1 MRTGKVD
8 WEQYPTHSGS
18 RMLQIPA
25 SVFIFYFLFF
35 IFLSFY
41 YLITCVFRI
50 CLLSFFFAFR
60 FNFFF

>member
-1 MRTGKVD
+1 MRIGKVD

-35 IFLSFY
+35 IFYFLKFLLFNY
-41 YLITCVFRI
+41 VCV
-50 CLLSFFFAFR
+50 
-60 FNFFF
+60 

>member
-35 IFLSFY
+35 IFYFFKFLLFNY
-41 YLITCVFRI
+41 VCV
-50 CLLSFFFAFR
+50 
-60 FNFFF
+60 

>member
-25 SVFIFYFLFF
+25 SVFIFYFFKFLLFN
-35 IFLSFY
+35 Y
-41 YLITCVFRI
+41 VCV
-50 CLLSFFFAFR
+50 
-60 FNFFF
+60 